1 MAMESKTEAL
11 RQQIQSLPAY
21 AALVADIQQ
30 GQNIHSLSLMRSV
43 RLPVISLLYQDL
55 QRPLLYITD
64 RSDRALSQ
72 LDEIRF
78 WIGDAVPF
86 HFPAPSPLFYEKAEW
101 GARTRRNRM
110 QCFSHL
116 AQYFYPIR
124 PKGLEPPLIIAP
136 LRAIMTRTFSRR
148 EFLTHSLKIKQG
160 TQAQPEE
167 LRRKMVGI
175 GYESADSVYEPGTFS
190 QRGGI
195 LDIWVPSEPLPI
207 RLDFFGDE
215 IDTIRQFDPAS
226 QRSLDQLQM
235 VSITPA
241 SEILAVEA
249 VKQGVA
255 FDQIDEFQIPV
266 AHPSPSSLLDFLPKG
281 TLIIMEDENLLRDR
295 TEEVE
300 LMAVKARQDAVQAGL
315 LEEDFPR
322 PYLSWTEMEDH
333 MGGTQRVELGY
344 SNAEQTSPLAAYFH
358 PGDRFNGRLKDVT
371 DALLKKVSSG
381 VETVIVSRQASRL
394 KDLYDDQAS
403 YMGLEIHQPEF
414 IEDSLSEG
422 WVMTKP
428 NGSVTDLMT
437 DSEIFGWARPTA
449 RRRKA
454 ESPVTPEAVYESFT
468 VGDHVVHV
476 DHGIGIFR
484 GLVRRKLEGVD
495 REYLCIEYT
504 NEDELFVPIHQA
516 DRLTKYIGADAR
528 PPRIARIG
536 GTDWKATR
544 QKVQESLVE
553 VAEDLLQIYAKRQ
566 LVPGYAFSPDTPW
579 QQELEASFPYIETP
593 DQMYAIQEVKRDME
607 QPRPMDRLL
616 CGDVG
621 YGKTEVALRAAFKAV
636 MDGKQVALL
645 APTTVLAQQHFDTF
659 SQRLAAFPVKV
670 EMLSRFR
677 TPAEQ
682 RTILLALFKG
692 EIDIIIGTHRLLQS
706 DVLFKDLCLLIID
719 EEQRFGVAH
728 KEYFKKMR
736 TELDVLTLTA
746 TPIPRTLYMALT
758 GARDISTIN
767 TPPQERLPIITHIGP
782 SSDRIIRQ
790 AVLRELER
798 GGQIFFVHNRVMT
811 IQGMRQHLE
820 KLVPEARIGVG
831 HGQMPENELSNV
843 MHEFTYGQIDILLC
857 TSIIESGLDIPNANT
872 LIVDRADTFGLAQL
886 YQLRGRV
893 GRGAQ
898 RAYAYFFRHRAKPP
912 TLEGQERLEVI
923 AENTQL
929 GAGYSIAM
937 RDLEMRG
944 AGELLGTRQ
953 HGSIQSVGFHLYTRM
968 LAQAVHQ
975 LRQEGSIELPEG
987 SLPQIKE
994 IAMPVSV
1001 ELPLPVGIDL
1011 HYVPKQDLRLKLYRR
1026 IADMDD
1032 LQSVNE
1038 MTEEFIDR
1046 FGPLPEETQNLFYQ
1060 MRVKIMAER
1069 AGLASIAME
1078 DKKRIALRFPALPD
1092 NQKKRDL
1099 PTLGMS
1105 TRVGKNGYWIVIN
1118 PDEDWKEHLLQ
1129 VLYELVRELKIKSI

>member
-1 MAMESKTEAL
+1 MESKGEYL
-11 RQQIQSLPAY
+11 REQIRSLAAY
-21 AALVADIQQ
+21 GELVDQIRA
-30 GQNIHSLSLMRSV
+30 GENIHSLSLMRSV
-43 RLPVISLLYQDL
+43 RLPIISLLYHDL
-55 QRPLLYITD
+55 QRPVVYITD
-64 RSDRALSQ
+64 RSDRALSH

-78 WIGDAVPF
+78 WLDDAVPY
-86 HFPAPSPLFYEKAEW
+86 HFPAPAPLFYERAEW
-101 GARTRRNRM
+101 GQRARRSRL
-110 QCFSHL
+110 QCFAHL
-116 AQYFYPIR
+116 AQYFYPIK
-124 PKGLEPPLIIAP
+124 PKGLLPPLIITP
-136 LRAIMTRTFSRR
+136 LRAVMTRTFSRR
-148 EFLTHSLKIKQG
+148 EFLRHSMKIQQG
-160 TQAQPEE
+160 SREQPEE

-175 GYESADSVYEPGTFS
+175 GYDSADSVYEPGTFS

-215 IDTIRQFDPAS
+215 VDSLRQFDPAS
-226 QRSLDQLQM
+226 QRSLDHLTE
-235 VSITPA
+235 VRITPA
-241 SEILAVEA
+241 SEVLAVEA
-249 VKQGVA
+249 VKQGIP

-266 AHPSPSSLLDFLPKG
+266 AHPSESSILDFLPKG
-281 TLIIMEDENLLRDR
+281 TLIIMEDENLLHDR

-300 LMAVKARQDAVQAGL
+300 LMAVKARQDAITMEVID
-315 LEEDFPR
+315 ESFPR
-322 PYLSWTEMEDH
+322 PYLTWNEMEDR
-333 MGGTQRVELGY
+333 MASAQIVELGY
-344 SNAEQTSPLAAYFH
+344 SASEQASPLSSHFH
-358 PGDRFNGRLKDVT
+358 PGDRYNGRLKDVT
-371 DALLKKVSSG
+371 DALLKQASSG
-381 VETVIVSRQASRL
+381 VETMVISRQASRL
-394 KDLYDDQAS
+394 ADLYDDQAS
-403 YMGLEIHQPEF
+403 YLDMEIKRPEF

-422 WVMTKP
+422 WVLTKSD
-428 NGSVTDLMT
+428 GSITHLMS
-437 DSEIFGWARPTA
+437 DSEIFGWSRPTA

-454 ESPVTPEAVYESFT
+454 ENPITPEAVYESFT
-468 VGDHVVHV
+468 VGDHVVHI
-476 DHGIGIFR
+476 DHGIGIFK
-484 GLVRRKLEGVD
+484 GLVRRKLEGVE

-516 DRLTKYIGADAR
+516 DRLTRYIGADNRA
-528 PPRIARIG
+528 PHIARIG
-536 GTDWKATR
+536 GSEWKTTR
-544 QKVQESLVE
+544 AKVQESLVE
-553 VAEDLLQIYAKRQ
+553 VAEDLLEIYAKRQ
-566 LVPGYAFSPDTPW
+566 MVPGYAFSPDTPW
-579 QQELEASFPYIETP
+579 QQELEASFPYIETS
-593 DQMYAIQEVKRDME
+593 DQMRAIQEVKRDME
-607 QPRPMDRLL
+607 TPRPMDRLL

-682 RTILLALFKG
+682 RSILLALFKG
-692 EIDIIIGTHRLLQS
+692 EVDIVIGTHRLLQS
-706 DVLFKDLCLLIID
+706 DVIFKDLGLLIVD

-767 TPPQERLPIITHIGP
+767 TPPDERLPIITHIGP

-811 IQGMRQHLE
+811 IQGMKQHLE

-831 HGQMPENELSNV
+831 HGQMQEKELSNV
-843 MHEFTYGQIDILLC
+843 MHQFTYGQIDVLLC

-898 RAYAYFFRHRAKPP
+898 RAYAYFFRHRTKAP
-912 TLEGQERLEVI
+912 TFDGQERLEVI

-975 LRQEGSIELPEG
+975 LRQDGAFELPEG
-987 SLPQIKE
+987 SLPQIKQ

-1001 ELPLPVGIDL
+1001 DLPLPVGINL
-1011 HYVPKQDLRLKLYRR
+1011 HYVPKQDLRLMLYRR

-1078 DKKRIALRFPALPD
+1078 DSKRLALRFPALPE
-1092 NQKKRDL
+1092 NIKKRDL

-1105 TRVGKNGYWIVIN
+1105 TRVGKNGYWIVLD
-1118 PDEDWKEHLLQ
+1118 PEEDWKEHLLQ
-1129 VLYELVRELKIKSI
+1129 VLYELVRELKIKANG